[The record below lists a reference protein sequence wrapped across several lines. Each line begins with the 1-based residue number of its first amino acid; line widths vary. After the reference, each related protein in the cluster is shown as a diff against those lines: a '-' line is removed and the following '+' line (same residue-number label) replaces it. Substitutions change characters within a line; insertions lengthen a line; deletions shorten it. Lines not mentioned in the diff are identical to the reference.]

1 MSLFVDDS
9 EPLELVSMPVERIGR
24 FVLHRAG
31 IRNVWQY
38 DDVSLLFSGGRM
50 LLRGKNGAGK
60 SKAMEMLL
68 PFLLD
73 GDTRAL
79 DCVRKDRTSLF
90 WLMTDG
96 REPGNHIGYMWLEL
110 RAVDSAGNE
119 EFRTLG
125 CGVKASSAARKHT
138 AWFFISNKRVN
149 DGIALDD
156 ESGMLEQ
163 EAFRNQLEPEEFFAT
178 ATSYARRVAT
188 ELFGIEDEARY
199 RNLCHLLYELR
210 RPSVGESIE
219 AGQHT
224 KVLTEALPP
233 LDDDLITNVA
243 QNFDDLTKIR
253 EDLARAERTER
264 ALTTFLDSY
273 RDYARGVLRHR
284 AQFVI
289 DAANEAKTTQRNL
302 KNAEGEAQRA
312 RQSAETA
319 QDRVDQLD
327 TQAHDAQNELQVLL
341 TSPAYQHLQSIND
354 RKKRVDAYLSAAK
367 AAENAAE
374 LSRDHVEQWAAK
386 VTLSATNVD
395 HEATQTR
402 ATRRALEPLAVSA
415 GIDANLLAEPV
426 TITDVH
432 RPPEP
437 SVSLPQPAE
446 PPESAPRTI
455 DIGAVESAIER
466 YASDLK
472 ALVSHCHHRTTILG
486 TLIKDAEQA
495 EHLDKVATTA
505 EAAASSAQ
513 RQLERASLAENQA
526 AATASE
532 EHRRWRHQVNLW
544 LNQAK
549 VVCDDTDWST
559 VSAYCEVDS
568 EVLLTADEAD
578 SLAGKVEQLLVPSHH
593 SVETALMEATI
604 AKRDADAALA
614 ALETQL
620 AEVEARTEK
629 LPEPSPYRALSRDSS
644 TGIAFYAAVE
654 FATDVD
660 QATAAGI
667 EAALQ
672 ASGLL
677 DGWVSTEGMLR
688 SATTED
694 LLLTPSPLPAGVT
707 PLSSVLTPAAPPDS
721 AVESTTI
728 SALLTS
734 IAVGSHPEAS
744 SWVDGKGRW
753 RLGVATGAWHKGQ
766 VEFIGVTARRQARE
780 RELIDMNTQ
789 ILEAQSQVTKARDA
803 REAVINRRDELTR
816 LRHDLPGTRELV
828 EALNRLATLGMIT
841 SQHRSESEELR
852 NAAEQARDVETRAR
866 RHLSEQASRFG
877 MPKEL
882 SALGELR
889 SAVSLFTQRVQ
900 TALSDAERIT
910 RELESHHKAIESW
923 QRASDEYQRL
933 AATAAQE
940 RIRYHDEAAQL
951 ATLEDAVGEGA
962 QEVQSKINQAQALL
976 DEAERSLP
984 WARKELTGLQQDRAL
999 ADDRVNRLHIAV
1011 GEADRAT
1018 QNAATSLDR
1027 ILTTPG
1033 LSLAAFGAEGVEL
1046 TTPPEDSIRPGQ
1058 QLDAYA
1064 KKIIDAA
1071 TGGSEVSEGS
1081 ILRRYETLSG
1091 DSGIAAGYEATQDE
1105 TDDGVK
1111 VFEIQDDTGR
1121 QPIAVVAQRLT
1132 KEVAEAK
1139 SRLTVRQQEV
1149 FQRFLL
1155 SELGEHLRRQLLDAD
1170 TLCAAMNESLAKVR
1184 TSHGLGVRL
1193 DWHLREDAP
1202 PEALD
1207 AIPML
1212 REAPAIRGEEKN
1224 QQLARLLG
1232 SLIDAAREADPSASY
1247 EVHLHTAL
1255 DYRNWHTFAIKVIDA
1270 AHPRR
1275 ERNLSNRLAV
1285 SQGEQRVLAYLTLFS
1300 AASAYFD
1307 SLKKRA
1313 PQAPR
1318 LILLDDAFAKVDEP
1332 THGLLLGLLLELD
1345 LDFIITSERVT
1356 GCVPGISLEIYE
1368 CLRDPRTPG
1377 VALVHTHWDGERA
1390 TLEVT

>member
-110 RAVDSAGNE
+110 RAVDTAGNE

-138 AWFFISNKRVN
+138 VWFFISNKRVD

-163 EAFRNQLEPEEFFAT
+163 EAFRLQLEPEEFFT
-178 ATSYARRVAT
+178 TTVSYARRVAT
-188 ELFGIEDEARY
+188 ELFGIDDDARY

-210 RPSVGESIE
+210 RPSVGENIE

-233 LDDDLITNVA
+233 LDDDLIAGVA

-264 ALTTFLDSY
+264 ALATFLDSY

-284 AQFVI
+284 AQLVI
-289 DAANEAKTTQRNL
+289 DAANEAKATQRNL
-302 KNAEGEAQRA
+302 KSAEGEAQRA

-319 QDRVDQLD
+319 QDRVDRLD

-354 RKKRVDAYLSAAK
+354 RKQRVDAYLSAAT
-367 AAENAAE
+367 AAENAAD
-374 LSRDHVEQWAAK
+374 LARNHAEQEADTVTVSAA
-386 VTLSATNVD
+386 NVD

-415 GIDANLLAEPV
+415 GIDVNLLAEPV
-426 TITDVH
+426 TITEVH
-432 RPPEP
+432 RPLGPK
-437 SVSLPQPAE
+437 VTTPQPTD
-446 PPESAPRTI
+446 SAPRTI
-455 DIGAVESAIER
+455 DIGVVESAIQR
-466 YASDLK
+466 YEADLK
-472 ALVSHCHHRTTILG
+472 TLASHCHHRSTILG
-486 TLIKDAEQA
+486 TLIKDAEQV
-495 EHLDKVATTA
+495 EHLDTVATTA
-505 EAAASSAQ
+505 EAAAASAQ

-526 AATASE
+526 AATAADQD
-532 EHRRWRHQVNLW
+532 RRWRHQVSLW
-544 LNQAK
+544 LDQAR
-549 VVCDDTDWST
+549 VVCDGTDWST
-559 VSAYCEVDS
+559 VGAYS
-568 EVLLTADEAD
+568 EFDAGLLLTADEVD
-578 SLAGKVEQLLVPSHH
+578 SLPGKVEQLLAPSHQG
-593 SVETALMEATI
+593 VEAALMEATF

-620 AEVEARTEK
+620 AQVEARTEK
-629 LPEPSPYRALSRDSS
+629 LPEPSPYRALSRDPN
-644 TGIAFYAAVE
+644 TGIPFYAAVE
-654 FATDVD
+654 FTTDVD

-694 LLLTPSPLPAGVT
+694 LLLTPSPLPAGAT
-707 PLSSVLTPAAPPDS
+707 PLSSVLTPATPPDS

-734 IAVGSHPEAS
+734 IAVSSHPEAS

-753 RLGVATGAWHKGQ
+753 RLGVATGAWHKDQ

-780 RELIDMNTQ
+780 RELAHINTQ
-789 ILEAQSQVTKARDA
+789 ILEAQSEVTKARDA

-816 LRHDLPGTRELV
+816 LRHDLPGARELV

-841 SQHRSESEELR
+841 AQHRSESEEMR

-866 RHLSEQASRFG
+866 RHLSEQATRFG

-882 SALGELR
+882 STLGELR
-889 SAVSLFTQRVQ
+889 SAVSLFTQRVH
-900 TALSDAERIT
+900 TALGDAERIT
-910 RELESHHKAIESW
+910 RALASHHKAIESW
-923 QRASDEYQRL
+923 QRASDEHQRL
-933 AATAAQE
+933 ATTAAQE
-940 RIRYHDEAAQL
+940 RLRYHNEAAQL
-951 ATLEDAVGEGA
+951 ATLEDAVGERA
-962 QEVQSKINQAQALL
+962 QEVQAKINQAQALL

-1011 GEADRAT
+1011 DEADRT
-1018 QNAATSLDR
+1018 IQNAATSLDR

-1033 LSLAAFGAEGVEL
+1033 LSLAAFGTEGVEL

-1105 TDDGVK
+1105 TDDGIK

-1212 REAPAIRGEEKN
+1212 REAPAIRGEDKN

-1307 SLKKRA
+1307 SLKKRS
-1313 PQAPR
+1313 PRAPR

-1368 CLRDPRTPG
+1368 CLRDARTPG